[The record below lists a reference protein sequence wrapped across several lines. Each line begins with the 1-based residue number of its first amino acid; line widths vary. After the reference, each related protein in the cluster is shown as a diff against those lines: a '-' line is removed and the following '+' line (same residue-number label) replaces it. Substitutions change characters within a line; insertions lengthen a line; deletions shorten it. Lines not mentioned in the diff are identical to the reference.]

1 MQVGDLVYYLG
12 SPRVLNGKRVTADV
26 GIVLYV
32 GKNSVVTVLW
42 SNGTES
48 NHSSSWLVRMK
59 ESA

>member
-1 MQVGDLVYYLG
+1 MKIGDLVYYSG
-12 SPRVLNGKRVTADV
+12 SPRVLNGKTVTSEV

-48 NHSSSWLVRMK
+48 NHSSSWLVRMQ
-59 ESA
+59 EVA